1 MLPILQ
7 TTKVLSATATKA
19 ILEVESLYPGY
30 GITLGNALRRVLLS
44 SLEGAAITSFRVAGV
59 PHEFTSV
66 EGVYED
72 VIEISLNLKRVR
84 LRLFGDESQT
94 LRLVAKGEQIVTAK
108 SISANSNIEIVN
120 PEAVIATLTDKKAS
134 LEMDLVVERGTG
146 YALADRRKRKD
157 KLPIGTIELDANF
170 SPVVKVNFSVE
181 NMLVGE
187 STDYNR
193 LRLEIETDGTL
204 DPLFAFD
211 QAVEIVTAQLNALKV
226 NSSKEEPEVVEE
238 STFTVLN
245 KSEDIK
251 ATVLEKTKLSSRT
264 LNVLLKSKIKTLG
277 DLEEKN
283 WDKIKGLKGMGDKG
297 VVELEKLAKQY
308 GLNIK

>member
-1 MLPILQ
+1 MIPILQ

-226 NSSKEEPEVVEE
+226 NLSKEPKEVAE

-251 ATVLEKTKLSSRT
+251 ATVLEETKLSSRT

-297 VVELEKLAKQY
+297 VAELEKLAKQY

>member
-1 MLPILQ
+1 MIPILQ
-7 TTKVLSATATKA
+7 TTKVLNATATKA

-94 LRLVAKGEQIVTAK
+94 LRLVAKGEQIISAK
-108 SISANSNIEIVN
+108 SITGNSNVEIVN

-193 LRLEIETDGTL
+193 LKLEIETDGTL

-226 NSSKEEPEVVEE
+226 NTSKEPEIVEE

-251 ATVLEKTKLSSRT
+251 ATALEETKLSSRT
-264 LNVLLKSKIKTLG
+264 LNVLLKSKLKTLG
-277 DLEEKN
+277 DLEKKN
-283 WDKIKGLKGMGDKG
+283 WDKIKDLKGMGDKG